1 MRRLAGVA
9 AWVLLA
15 AVSLAALEKEPIES
29 YRARRAALAAK
40 LNDGI
45 TVVFAYREPDTADAL
60 TGFRQN
66 DNFYYLSGVNEPGAI
81 LLLAPRGNG
90 QAGSPSPLEIL
101 FLPPRNP
108 PQERWT
114 GPKLGP
120 QDADAVRLTGFN
132 TVASVA
138 DFDKQLQRILPAY
151 GQLYTI
157 LPSGQQRHGPESE
170 TVERLK
176 KLAGEGQGSGPAA
189 APEIKD
195 AGAAIAALR
204 QVKLPT
210 ELALIE
216 KALRASMDAHREA
229 MKAVRPGLFEYQVAA
244 LMQYVFERAGCERPA
259 YAPIAGSGFNST
271 VLHYSANARQMQKGD
286 VLVLDVGGEYGGYAA
301 DITRTLP
308 VSGKFT
314 TRQREIYDIVLGAQK
329 AVIAAIKPGAMLSRT
344 APENLNKVAVDYFNA
359 HGKDRQGQPL
369 GKYFIHG
376 ISHHLG
382 LNVHDVGNVSRPL
395 EPGMV
400 ITVEPGLY
408 IPEENLGIRIEDVV
422 LVTETGARVL
432 TAGLAREARDIEKA
446 MRGRSS
452 LLK

>member
-15 AVSLAALEKEPIES
+15 AVSLAALEREPIES

-66 DNFYYLSGVNEPGAI
+66 DNFYYLSGVDEPGAI
-81 LLLAPRGNG
+81 LLLAPRGDG
-90 QAGSPSPLEIL
+90 QAGSPSPVEIL
-101 FLPPRNP
+101 FLPPRNLL
-108 PQERWT
+108 QERWT

-120 QDADAVRLTGFN
+120 QDADAVRMTGFN
-132 TVASVA
+132 TVASAA

-157 LPSGQQRHGPESE
+157 LPSGQQRHGPENE

-176 KLAGEGQGSGPAA
+176 KLAGEGQGSGQVA

-195 AGAAIAALR
+195 AGAAVAALR

-216 KALRASMDAHREA
+216 KALRATMDAHREA

-308 VSGKFT
+308 VTGRFT
-314 TRQREIYDIVLGAQK
+314 PRQREIYDIVLGAQK

-344 APENLNKVAVDYFNA
+344 APENLNKVTVDYFNA

-382 LNVHDVGNVSRPL
+382 LNVHDVGIVSRPL

>member
-9 AWVLLA
+9 VWVLLA
-15 AVSLAALEKEPIES
+15 AVSLAALEREPVES

-66 DNFYYLSGVNEPGAI
+66 DDFYYLSGVNEPGAI
-81 LLLAPRGNG
+81 LLLAPRGDG
-90 QAGSPSPLEIL
+90 RAGSPSPLEIL

-108 PQERWT
+108 LQERWT

-120 QDADAVRLTGFN
+120 QDADAVRSTGFN
-132 TVASVA
+132 TVAGAA

-157 LPSGQQRHGPESE
+157 LPSGQQPRGPVNE

-176 KLAGEGQGSGPAA
+176 KLAGEGQGSGQVL

-195 AGAAIAALR
+195 AGAAVAALR

-216 KALRASMDAHREA
+216 RALRATMDAHREA

-244 LMQYVFERAGCERPA
+244 LMKYVFERAGCERPA

-308 VSGKFT
+308 VTGRFT
-314 TRQREIYDIVLGAQK
+314 PRQREIYDIVLGAQK

-382 LNVHDVGNVSRPL
+382 LNVHDVGIVSRPL

>member
-1 MRRLAGVA
+1 MRRWAGVA

-15 AVSLAALEKEPIES
+15 AVSLAALEREPVES
-29 YRARRAALAAK
+29 YRARRAALAAR

-81 LLLAPRGNG
+81 LLLAPRGDG
-90 QAGSPSPLEIL
+90 RAGNPSPVDIL

-108 PQERWT
+108 LQERWT

-132 TVASVA
+132 TVASAA

-151 GQLYTI
+151 GRLYTI
-157 LPSGQQRHGPESE
+157 LPSGQQQRGPENE

-176 KLAGEGQGSGPAA
+176 KLAGEGQGSGQVL

-195 AGAAIAALR
+195 AGAAVAALR

-210 ELALIE
+210 ELALME
-216 KALRASMDAHREA
+216 KALRATMDAHREA

-244 LMQYVFERAGCERPA
+244 LMKYVFERAGCERPA

-308 VSGKFT
+308 VAGRFT
-314 TRQREIYDIVLGAQK
+314 PRQREIYDIVLGAQK

-382 LNVHDVGNVSRPL
+382 LNVHDVGSVSRPL

-408 IPEENLGIRIEDVV
+408 IPEESLGIRIEDVV

>member
-1 MRRLAGVA
+1 MRRWAGVA

-15 AVSLAALEKEPIES
+15 AVSLAALEREPLES

-81 LLLAPRGNG
+81 LLLAPRGDG
-90 QAGSPSPLEIL
+90 QAGSVLPVEIL

-108 PQERWT
+108 LQERWT

-132 TVASVA
+132 TVASAA

-151 GQLYTI
+151 GRLYTI
-157 LPSGQQRHGPESE
+157 LPSGQQPRGPENE

-176 KLAGEGQGSGPAA
+176 KLAGAGQGGGPAA

-195 AGAAIAALR
+195 AGAAVAALR

-216 KALRASMDAHREA
+216 KALRATMDAHREA

-244 LMQYVFERAGCERPA
+244 LMKYVFERAGCERPA

-308 VSGKFT
+308 VTGRFT
-314 TRQREIYDIVLGAQK
+314 PRQREIYDVVLGAQK
-329 AVIAAIKPGAMLSRT
+329 AVIAAIRPGAMLSRT

-382 LNVHDVGNVSRPL
+382 LNVHDVGIVSRPL

-422 LVTETGARVL
+422 LVTETGTRVL
-432 TAGLAREARDIEKA
+432 TAALPREARDIEKA